1 MMKFMTAFIALLL
14 IGSAPAQQ
22 NSMPDMPMPSKQN
35 ESNKSLQT
43 TPQSMPEMQMPGDTK
58 PATQTQEPAAPQ
70 PQRGMQ
76 HMEMRTPEKI
86 PSHVEDLQ
94 EPENP
99 EQKTGAN
106 LPVPDL
112 LAGAQAIPAKKI
124 EDFEQLAQQNNPT
137 LKQAAALV
145 QNSAGL
151 ERQAGLWPN
160 PSVGYQGEQIRG
172 GDFGGGEQGG
182 FIQQNI
188 VLGGKLRLRRNVFDQ
203 ERKVNEIGVEEQKLN
218 VAGAIRVQFY
228 TALAQLRTVEIRRQ
242 LLQVSMDA
250 AATAHQLANVGQAD
264 APDILQSEVEA
275 EQAKLEFDM
284 AQRQY
289 IQAYHQLAAIAGAP
303 TMPLSLLE
311 GDLDHPP
318 EIDADH
324 IAQTIVQESPSV
336 RRAQQEAA
344 RAEAALKRDK
354 REAIPDL
361 SLRAGEQQ
369 NLELDPTTGRTVGA
383 QSFATVGIQIPIFNR
398 NQGNVAAA
406 KAELERSQQEA
417 NRIKLSLTQAA
428 QPLIQQYLTNKL
440 QAERYRTQMIPRAQ
454 RAYELYLQKYRNMA
468 AAYPEVIISQRTL
481 FQLQESYVQTLAGLW
496 TSAVQL
502 QNYLLVDGLTA
513 PRVTTSTSTQ
523 GSLPTSG
530 SGAAQ

>member
-1 MMKFMTAFIALLL
+1 MTKFMTAFIALLL
-14 IGSAPAQQ
+14 IGSGNAQQ
-22 NSMPDMPMPSKQN
+22 NSMPGMP
-35 ESNKSLQT
+35 
-43 TPQSMPEMQMPGDTK
+43 MPGDTK
-58 PATQTQEPAAPQ
+58 PNTQAQEPAAPE
-70 PQRGMQ
+70 PQHGMQ

-99 EQKTGAN
+99 ERKTGAD

-112 LAGAQAIPAKKI
+112 LAAAKTTAAKKV
-124 EDFEQLAQQNNPT
+124 EDFEQLAEQNNPT

-145 QNSAGL
+145 RNSAGL
-151 ERQAGLWPN
+151 ARQAGLWPN

-172 GDFGGGEQGG
+172 GSYGGGEQGG

-188 VLGGKLRLRRNVFDQ
+188 VLGGKLRLRQNVFDQ
-203 ERKVNEIGVEEQKLN
+203 ERKVNEIGVEERKLN
-218 VAGAIRVQFY
+218 VAGAVRIQFY
-228 TALAQLRTVEIRRQ
+228 TALAQLRTVEIRRH
-242 LLQVSMDA
+242 LLQLSMDA

-264 APDILQSEVEA
+264 APDILQAEVEA
-275 EQAKLEFDM
+275 EQAKLDFDT

-289 IQAYHQLAAIAGAP
+289 IQAYYQLAAIAGDP
-303 TMPLSLLE
+303 QMPLSLLE
-311 GDLDHPP
+311 GDLDNPP
-318 EIDADH
+318 DIDAEH
-324 IAQTIVQESPSV
+324 IAQSIIQESPSV

-361 SLRAGEQQ
+361 SLRAGAQQ
-369 NLELDPTTGRTVGA
+369 NLEPDPTTARSVGA
-383 QSFATVGIQIPIFNR
+383 QGFATVGIQIPIFNR
-398 NQGNVAAA
+398 NQGNVRAAM
-406 KAELERSQQEA
+406 AELERSQQEA

-428 QPLIQQYLTNKL
+428 QPFIQQYLTNKL

-481 FQLQESYVQTLAGLW
+481 FQLQERYVQTLAGLW
-496 TSAVQL
+496 ITAVQL

-523 GSLPTSG
+523 GNLPTSG
-530 SGAAQ
+530 PGAAQ